1 MWSASRRAISNEKH
15 CSTFFSIHNFRLL
28 LLQHHNSYRE
38 TRHGLEF
45 EGARSLKGLGIDDG
59 NETHGYVQSS
69 CEIEHQ
75 EIKVAQ
81 QQCLDRSNTQ
91 QYTLTLYCYSL
102 CVIGCRQSTA
112 GLCNCLLTMVLV
124 LFVWRKDSRSEEI
137 VMPRMTS
144 LRFGTWTGPL
154 QICAPESHEP

>member
-1 MWSASRRAISNEKH
+1 MRSIVQLSFPYITFGCCCCSITTVIERRDMVW
-15 CSTFFSIHNFRLL
+15 
-28 LLQHHNSYRE
+28 
-38 TRHGLEF
+38 
-45 EGARSLKGLGIDDG
+45 SLKGLGIDDG